1 MQKYIY
7 ILILFPCLC
16 YSQIGIGMSG
26 TSNFTTGQTI
36 FPVEEGVFET
46 VNYELRNNSIGLDWN
61 TGRRFIIGEIWC
73 MIGITYNISKTFY
86 SFSESNIPIS
96 NYEIIERRLIPSLT
110 LEYVFLRRSNFLIYS
125 GIGTYAILENLNL
138 DQDNEIELNISTH
151 QYNGVIPFIRTG
163 IRLNKGNFT
172 INPFVGYELQ
182 TIYFDEFSEI
192 FGDELQ
198 ESFSNGNI
206 RTGLRFGILF

>member
-1 MQKYIY
+1 MRNYIY
-7 ILILFPCLC
+7 ILAIIPLIS
-16 YSQIGIGMSG
+16 YSQIGIGISG
-26 TSNFTTGQTI
+26 TSSFTTGQTI
-36 FPVEEGVFET
+36 FPGEEAIFET

-73 MIGITYNISKTFY
+73 MIGMTYNVSKTFY
-86 SFSESNIPIS
+86 NFAESNIPIS

-125 GIGTYAILENLNL
+125 GIGTYAILENLTLN
-138 DQDNEIELNISTH
+138 QETEIELNISTH
-151 QYNGVIPFIRTG
+151 QYNGVVPFMRAG
-163 IRLNKGNFT
+163 IRLNRGNFT

-182 TIYFDEFSEI
+182 TIYFEEFNEI
-192 FGDELQ
+192 FSDALT
-198 ESFSNGNI
+198 ESFQNGNI